1 MDDDLISVAESPE
14 ANAAEDAAFAA
25 SFSETRGE
33 EPTKT
38 DAEPAP
44 AEEPV
49 AEGVGGVEAPATPE
63 TPADP
68 VVETPKLFA
77 GLTEEQ
83 LQAALARSG
92 SLQGTV
98 DKMAGRIGQ
107 LMQQIDSLRTN
118 PPTTQQAQKALDL
131 KLEKLS
137 GAFPELANLLR
148 EDLAGLQGGGG
159 ELPVTAP
166 AGITQEQF
174 DTALASRL
182 QATQATLTEQMEVKV
197 LTIVHPDW
205 NKVIRTNE
213 FALWRDNVLGPEEGK
228 KLMFSED
235 SSFISQRLTEFKKWR
250 EASAPPTPTQAAPV
264 VPIQSART
272 TRLTNAVLPVSGAKP
287 VQAPVTEDDAFAA
300 AFNRERGRA

>member
-25 SFSETRGE
+25 AFSEGRGE

-38 DAEPAP
+38 NAEPAP

-49 AEGVGGVEAPATPE
+49 VEGLDGVAPEPASE

-148 EDLAGLQGGGG
+148 EDLAGLQGGAS
-159 ELPVTAP
+159 ELPATAP

-174 DTALASRL
+174 DTALAERL
-182 QATQATLTEQMEVKV
+182 QATQANLTEQMEVKV

-213 FALWRDNVLGPEEGK
+213 FALWRDNVLGPEEGQ

-235 SSFISQRLTEFKKWR
+235 SSFISERLTEFKKWR
-250 EASAPPTPTQAAPV
+250 DAAAQPTPAPV
-264 VPIQSART
+264 VPIQSARS
-272 TRLTNAVLPVSGAKP
+272 TRLSNAVLPVTGAKP

>member
-63 TPADP
+63 TAADP

-174 DTALASRL
+174 DTALATRL
-182 QATQATLTEQMEVKV
+182 QATQANLTEQMEVKV

-213 FALWRDNVLGPEEGK
+213 FALWRDNVLGPEEGN

-250 EASAPPTPTQAAPV
+250 EVAVAAANPTPAPV
-264 VPIQSART
+264 VPITSART
-272 TRLTNAVLPVSGAKP
+272 TRLTNAVLPVTGAKP

-300 AFNRERGRA
+300 AFNRERGRG